1 MIRFAFDVELKEAN
15 IMEVSLRVYV
25 LGLLLAVSACSAES
39 PSTSPSPISDG
50 AAGGGGGV
58 VMHEAS
64 STGGSSAPLDD
75 GPGTTNDDASPGI
88 DEDASTE
95 TDAAAPG
102 DASVSLPDAGPRTDY
117 ACTLIIGINA
127 TGEWYKQGF
136 ESLVDN
142 ARWELMQIHNGFI
155 EKWADPNDAYWSTA
169 IYSPCAMN
177 PKAPDRIMFVLSNFD
192 YTTIEQ
198 WLPPLTA
205 VLKNLQAKYPSA
217 KNIELMTWVR
227 APGNMACPQA
237 PAPRSVISA
246 GEDQAI
252 AQAAKDNPKLVT
264 VAPKFEAKA
273 CSEYT
278 DNPPHPTAAGG
289 MAWAKM
295 FAAYYDPM
303 P

>member
-1 MIRFAFDVELKEAN
+1 
-15 IMEVSLRVYV
+15 MEVSLRVYV
-25 LGLLLAVSACSAES
+25 LGLLLACSACSAES
-39 PSTSPSPISDG
+39 SPSTSSSPIADG
-50 AAGGGGGV
+50 AAGGGGTV
-58 VMHEAS
+58 VTHEAS
-64 STGGSSAPLDD
+64 SNTGGSSPDD
-75 GPGTTNDDASPGI
+75 DAAVTPGDDASSGT
-88 DEDASTE
+88 DEDATAE
-95 TDAAAPG
+95 TDAAVGDDAPV
-102 DASVSLPDAGPRTDY
+102 SVPDAALRTDY

-136 ESLVDN
+136 ETLVDN

-155 EKWADPNDAYWSTA
+155 EKWADPNDAYWATA

-205 VLKNLQAKYPSA
+205 VIKNLQDKYPSV

-227 APGNMACPQA
+227 APGNIACPQM

-252 AQAAKDNPKLVT
+252 AQAAKNNPGLVT
-264 VAPKFEAKA
+264 VAPKFEAKS
-273 CSEYT
+273 CDEYS

-295 FAAYYDPM
+295 FAAYYEPK